1 MVQSKNNSCAES
13 HVDVFEKM
21 MFNWR
26 SANQV
31 NVRCYLELFD
41 HFILIC
47 SLWRAM
53 STDMV
58 NNTTFLNVF
67 LYVTNLK
74 INGKYFFFWEIV
86 TAVVFI

>member
-1 MVQSKNNSCAES
+1 
-13 HVDVFEKM
+13 
-21 MFNWR
+21 
-26 SANQV
+26 
-31 NVRCYLELFD
+31 
-41 HFILIC
+41 
-47 SLWRAM
+47 M